1 MDFSAPSE
9 VAFPFCD
16 AGFARAGFP
25 FPRAPLSFEGKA
37 TMTDTRK
44 DKRAP
49 ISLKVRFKSAT
60 VDEFIEQYS
69 KDISK
74 GGIFIKSNKNSP
86 PMPIGTLLK
95 FEFQLKD
102 ESKLIQGVGR
112 VVWKRELEG
121 SSDDDPAGMG
131 IKFIKMDGDSKGL
144 VDQIVA
150 GRGEAPGQF
159 EAGGGAALKDEG
171 EPAAAPAAAPSTT
184 SSSEGKRP
192 VRSAKATMQFFPSTT
207 PQNELPKPED
217 RTQVRHASEFLA
229 SALSSA
235 GVDEATTGEAD
246 KKAEEARARSEEIER
261 EREEQARKVR
271 EEEDKKARAEKERQ
285 EREKAEAEEKA
296 AAAAKEAEKEAE
308 RKKEQEKKDKEK
320 AAAAAAPASEGAAK
334 KKTSD
339 RPPAKDDKKAAAP
352 AAAAKKAEPKAAVA
366 VAPPPAP
373 ETGSNMMPIF
383 AGVLVVAA
391 LGAWYMFGRGG
402 EATDD
407 SQLPPPPPSTA
418 AEPPPPPPPPTTD
431 TVADVVDDGTVDV
444 VDDGTDAVD
453 DGTVA
458 VDDGTEPPTSTVEPP
473 PPAVTHDIRVDTT
486 PAAATIVVDGE
497 ERGAAPQ
504 TLTLAEGDH
513 TVEARLAGYR
523 TATQTVHSADG
534 ARPVRMALTALPYVV
549 HVTTTPPGARVR
561 IGGRT
566 VTSPGDATIPRPTAP
581 LTATATLA
589 GYLDGTQRLEVSAF
603 TQGDDAMSADLA
615 ITLAPRPAAPPPTTG
630 VRRPPPTTT
639 ATRPPPTTTET
650 TPPPETTAEEHHS
663 APPPASEA
671 PPDNPF

>member
-1 MDFSAPSE
+1 
-9 VAFPFCD
+9 
-16 AGFARAGFP
+16 
-25 FPRAPLSFEGKA
+25 
-37 TMTDTRK
+37 MTDTRK

-86 PMPIGTLLK
+86 PMSIGTLLK

-131 IKFIKMDGDSKGL
+131 IKFIKMDPESKGL

-159 EAGGGAALKDEG
+159 EAGGGGHDAP
-171 EPAAAPAAAPSTT
+171 EPAAAGTSPSTT
-184 SSSEGKRP
+184 ASGEGKRP
-192 VRSAKATMQFFPSTT
+192 VRSQKATMQFFPSTT
-207 PQNELPKPED
+207 PQNEMPKPED

-229 SALSSA
+229 SALSSG

-246 KKAEEARARSEEIER
+246 KKAEEARQRTDEIDR
-261 EREEQARKVR
+261 ERDEQAKRAR
-271 EEEDKKARAEKERQ
+271 EDEDKKARAEKERQ

-296 AAAAKEAEKEAE
+296 AAAAAKEKEKAKAAASAAE
-308 RKKEQEKKDKEK
+308 SGTPKKKSTSERPASDKAKDEKKPTA
-320 AAAAAAPASEGAAK
+320 AAAAAAPA
-334 KKTSD
+334 KKTGS
-339 RPPAKDDKKAAAP
+339 AAAGSSADKKGEARPVAAAQPLAP
-352 AAAAKKAEPKAAVA
+352 AQA
-366 VAPPPAP
+366 
-373 ETGSNMMPIF
+373 GSNMMPIF
-383 AGVLVVAA
+383 AGVIVAVA
-391 LGAWYMFGRGG
+391 LGGWYLFGRG
-402 EATDD
+402 ETPND
-407 SQLPPPPPSTA
+407 SEL
-418 AEPPPPPPPPTTD
+418 PPPPPTTVVEAPPPTTEAVPVDD
-431 TVADVVDDGTVDV
+431 TIPSDDGTPDV
-444 VDDGTDAVD
+444 VADDGTPEVVTD
-453 DGTVA
+453 DGTPEVA
-458 VDDGTEPPTSTVEPP
+458 IVPP
-473 PPAVTHDIRVDTT
+473 PPAVTHDVRVDST

-504 TLTLAEGDH
+504 TLTLGEGDH

-523 TATQTVHSADG
+523 SATQTIHSAAG
-534 ARPVRMALTALPYVV
+534 ARPVRIALTALPYVI

-561 IGGRT
+561 VGGRT
-566 VTSPGDATIPRPTAP
+566 VTSPGDATVARPTAP
-581 LTATATLA
+581 IIATATLA
-589 GYLDGTQRLEVSAF
+589 GYLDGTQRVEASAF
-603 TQGDDAMSADLA
+603 TQGADSMSADLA
-615 ITLAPRPAAPPPTTG
+615 ITLAPRPAAPPPTTS

-639 ATRPPPTTTET
+639 TVRRPPPTTTTETTPPATTTET
-650 TPPPETTAEEHHS
+650 TPPPVHHETAPPPTTTAPPPVHHET
-663 APPPASEA
+663 APPPATEA